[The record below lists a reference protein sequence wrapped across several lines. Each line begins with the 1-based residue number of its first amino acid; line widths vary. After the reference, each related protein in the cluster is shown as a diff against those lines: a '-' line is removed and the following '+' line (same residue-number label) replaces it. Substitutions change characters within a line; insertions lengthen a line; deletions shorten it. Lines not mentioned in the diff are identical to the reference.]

1 MQLEEKKNKKQKTKT
16 KKKTKT
22 GVLWD
27 LSLKNFDDRILV

>member
-1 MQLEEKKNKKQKTKT
+1 MQLEETKNKKQ